1 MYCES
6 ETLRVFRLIT
16 AQVFGKLISTADT
29 MLSENA
35 NLLTH
40 PSVMECSTNSLLADS
55 LDLRE
60 HMVGILFSRSKLS
73 HLQKQVIVHIVHAI
87 KKEAQRAK
95 EEWEIANATATM
107 KDVHF
112 ANDQKSD
119 TGSDRFRAPDTYCF
133 EMLSMVSLLLI

>member
-1 MYCES
+1 
-6 ETLRVFRLIT
+6 
-16 AQVFGKLISTADT
+16 